1 MAIRVFPKGWC
12 GGKTELRISSPYG
25 PRKGGFHY
33 GNDIAIPV
41 GTVLKAPVPGEIKR
55 VRVQAKTATRRRAA
69 GLYTVLRYRVNS
81 SEYYDIY
88 FMHLRKC
95 NVRVG
100 QTIKAGD
107 IIGYSGGAAGDQ
119 PNAGSST
126 GPHLHFEI
134 RINGTQHVDSLL
146 FLSEKCVSTRSKKV
160 LNSGSNA
167 GTISSH
173 GSISGG
179 SSVRKWTVREFIIN
193 SNDKIDVTDDT
204 DTSATETITETVVK
218 TKPASVN
225 ERLAP
230 GIWQI
235 TKLIMDSSVE
245 NRQMFDSSI
254 SYQTGPLIN
263 FFNRVC
269 QKPLVE
275 FCGDTW
281 GDQYYFMVRKP
292 PFDKEGIDKMQ
303 DLTLLFIDNSEIINT
318 SLNWNTDNIYS
329 WYQMIPFAEYAGL
342 DQLNLFMPAVFF
354 PEYAAIWGSRDLTVQ
369 NQYVNYYRSGHANAS
384 EDDAKKENMNSI
396 TRNAAADLKYLV
408 ESNAYNPFT
417 RSGTITLNG
426 DRRIKRGTL
435 ILMPND
441 ELFYVESVSNSFS
454 VSRSSVSR
462 TTVLQVSHGMF
473 QRFIAGVDIEGQ
485 TMSYFNI
492 IDFGDWDINKIKAT
506 NWKKQISKWKVN
518 LNVFAYFLKRS
529 QLLTSYDIL

>member
-1 MAIRVFPKGWC
+1 MAILVFPKGWC
-12 GGKTELRISSPYG
+12 GGKTELPISSPYG

-33 GNDIAIPV
+33 GNDLAIPV
-41 GTVLKAPVPGEIKR
+41 GTVLKAPVQGNIVK
-55 VRVQAKTATRRRAA
+55 VSVQAKTATRKRAA
-69 GLYTVLRYRVNS
+69 GLYAVLRYKVSS

-88 FMHLRKC
+88 FMHLTKC
-95 NVRVG
+95 DVHNGQSIKVG
-100 QTIKAGD
+100 D
-107 IIGYSGGAAGDQ
+107 VIGYSGGAVGDQ

-146 FLSEKCVSTRSKKV
+146 FLSEKCVATRSKKV
-160 LNSGSNA
+160 LNSGS
-167 GTISSH
+167 GVKKLTT
-173 GSISGG
+173 
-179 SSVRKWTVREFIIN
+179 RDFIIN
-193 SNDKIDVTDDT
+193 SNNEIDITNDT

-218 TKPASVN
+218 TKSASVD

-292 PFDKEGIDKMQ
+292 PFDKESIEKMQ
-303 DLTLLFIDNSEIINT
+303 DLTLLLIDNSEIINT

-342 DQLNLFMPAVFF
+342 DQLNLFMPAIFF

-384 EDDAKKENMNSI
+384 EDNAKKENMNSI

-435 ILMPND
+435 ILMPNG
-441 ELFYVESVSNSFS
+441 EQFYVESVSNSYS
-454 VSRSSVSR
+454 ISGSSVSR
-462 TTVLQVSHGMF
+462 TTVIQVSHGMF
-473 QRFIAGVDIEGQ
+473 QEFISGVDIDGQ
-485 TMSYFNI
+485 TISYFNI
-492 IDFGDWDINKIKAT
+492 IDFGDWDINKIEST
-506 NWKKQISKWKVN
+506 NWKEQISKWKVN

-529 QLLTSYDIL
+529 QLLASYDRL

>member
-167 GTISSH
+167 GTISSN

-281 GDQYYFMVRKP
+281 GDQYYFMIRKP

-384 EDDAKKENMNSI
+384 EDNTKKENMNSI

>member
-55 VRVQAKTATRRRAA
+55 VRVQAKTATRKRAA

-167 GTISSH
+167 GTISSN

-384 EDDAKKENMNSI
+384 EDDTKKENMNSI

-529 QLLTSYDIL
+529 QLLTSYDRL

>member
-12 GGKTELRISSPYG
+12 GGKTELHISSPYG

-55 VRVQAKTATRRRAA
+55 VRVQAKTATRKRAA

-100 QTIKAGD
+100 QIIKAGD

-167 GTISSH
+167 GTISSN

-292 PFDKEGIDKMQ
+292 PFDKESIEKMQ

-384 EDDAKKENMNSI
+384 EDDTKKENMNSI

-529 QLLTSYDIL
+529 QLLTSYDRL

>member
-1 MAIRVFPKGWC
+1 MAIPVFPKGWC
-12 GGKTELRISSPYG
+12 GGKKELPISSTYG
-25 PRKGGFHY
+25 PRKGGFNR

-55 VRVQAKTATRRRAA
+55 VRVQAKTATRKRAA

-167 GTISSH
+167 GTISSN

-384 EDDAKKENMNSI
+384 EDDTKKENMNSI

-529 QLLTSYDIL
+529 QLLTSYDRL

>member
-69 GLYTVLRYRVNS
+69 GLYAVLRYRVNS

-88 FMHLRKC
+88 FMHLTKC

-107 IIGYSGGAAGDQ
+107 IIGYSGGAARDQ

-167 GTISSH
+167 GTISSN
-173 GSISGG
+173 GFISGG

-204 DTSATETITETVVK
+204 DMSATETITKTVVK

-384 EDDAKKENMNSI
+384 EDDTKKENMNSI

>member
-12 GGKTELRISSPYG
+12 GGKKELHISSPYG

-55 VRVQAKTATRRRAA
+55 VRVQAKTATRKRAA

-167 GTISSH
+167 GTISSN

-384 EDDAKKENMNSI
+384 EDDTKKENMNSI

-492 IDFGDWDINKIKAT
+492 IDFGDWDIKKIKAT

>member
-1 MAIRVFPKGWC
+1 MAIPVFPKGWC
-12 GGKTELRISSPYG
+12 GGKTELPISSPYG

-33 GNDIAIPV
+33 GNDIALPV
-41 GTVLKAPVPGEIKR
+41 GTALKAPVPGSIVR
-55 VRVQAKTATRRRAA
+55 VTVQAKTATRKSAA
-69 GLYTVLRYRVNS
+69 GLYAVLRYRVSS

-88 FMHLRKC
+88 FMHLTKC
-95 NVRVG
+95 DVHVG
-100 QTIKAGD
+100 QIVKAGD
-107 IIGYSGGAAGDQ
+107 LIGKSGGAVGDQ

-146 FLSEKCVSTRSKKV
+146 FLSDKCVATRSKKV
-160 LNSGSNA
+160 LNSGRSTGN
-167 GTISSH
+167 
-173 GSISGG
+173 
-179 SSVRKWTVREFIIN
+179 WTTREFIIN
-193 SNDKIDVTDDT
+193 SNNEIDVTNDT

-218 TKPASVN
+218 TKPSSVD

-263 FFNRVC
+263 FFDRVC

-292 PFDKEGIDKMQ
+292 PFDKESIEKMQ
-303 DLTLLFIDNSEIINT
+303 DLTLLFIDNSEIIDT
-318 SLNWNTDNIYS
+318 SLHWNTDNIYS
-329 WYQMIPFAEYAGL
+329 WYQMIPFAEYGGL
-342 DQLNLFMPAVFF
+342 DQLTLFMPAIFF

-384 EDDAKKENMNSI
+384 EDKDKNENMNSI

-426 DRRIKRGTL
+426 DRRIKRGTI
-435 ILMPND
+435 ILMPNN
-441 ELFYVESVSNSFS
+441 EQFYVESVSNSYS
-454 VSRSSVSR
+454 VSKTSVSR

-473 QRFIAGVDIEGQ
+473 QEFISGVDVNGQ
-485 TMSYFNI
+485 NMSYFNI
-492 IDFGDWDINKIKAT
+492 IDFGDWDINKIEAS

-518 LNVFAYFLKRS
+518 INVFAYFLKRS
-529 QLLTSYDIL
+529 QLLATYDRL

>member
-167 GTISSH
+167 GTISSN

>member
-167 GTISSH
+167 GTISSN

-384 EDDAKKENMNSI
+384 EDDTKKENMNSI

>member
-1 MAIRVFPKGWC
+1 MRIVF
-12 GGKTELRISSPYG
+12 
-25 PRKGGFHY
+25 
-33 GNDIAIPV
+33 
-41 GTVLKAPVPGEIKR
+41 
-55 VRVQAKTATRRRAA
+55 
-69 GLYTVLRYRVNS
+69 
-81 SEYYDIY
+81 
-88 FMHLRKC
+88 
-95 NVRVG
+95 
-100 QTIKAGD
+100 
-107 IIGYSGGAAGDQ
+107 
-119 PNAGSST
+119 
-126 GPHLHFEI
+126 
-134 RINGTQHVDSLL
+134 
-146 FLSEKCVSTRSKKV
+146 
-160 LNSGSNA
+160 
-167 GTISSH
+167 
-173 GSISGG
+173 
-179 SSVRKWTVREFIIN
+179 
-193 SNDKIDVTDDT
+193 
-204 DTSATETITETVVK
+204 
-218 TKPASVN
+218 
-225 ERLAP
+225 
-230 GIWQI
+230 
-235 TKLIMDSSVE
+235 
-245 NRQMFDSSI
+245 
-254 SYQTGPLIN
+254 
-263 FFNRVC
+263 
-269 QKPLVE
+269 
-275 FCGDTW
+275 
-281 GDQYYFMVRKP
+281 
-292 PFDKEGIDKMQ
+292 DKMQ

-342 DQLNLFMPAVFF
+342 DQLNLFMPAIFF

-384 EDDAKKENMNSI
+384 EDNAKKENMNSI